1 MSELY
6 NANSIETLSFKDAI
20 RSRVAMYMGSADNMG
35 VLQCLREIITN
46 SIDEATMGFGNKITV
61 ELFKNNRVRITDEGR
76 GCPFGKRDDGT
87 EALEAIYTMAHSGA
101 KFNDKVFQNVA
112 GMNGIGA
119 KGVAL
124 SSDDFIVTS
133 FRDGKRAV
141 LKLEKGIKT
150 DFFVEDQIKEIAN
163 GKLTGTIVE
172 FVPSQEVYNLEPIH
186 INFEDVKKMCRDW
199 SYLSKGVS
207 FVLIDHISGEKI
219 TYLSKNGMLDFM
231 KDNTDKVLHKTPLH
245 ITLSENGIEAEI
257 VMAWTN
263 TRTESWHVFTN
274 GLENSEGGTS
284 LTGVKTALT
293 NFFKKKL
300 KGEGSPDILRKGLFY
315 AVSCKVPNPSFANQT
330 KTKVN
335 NPELR
340 GLCQRA
346 TTQMLESF
354 EQQHADEFQRV
365 LDLLAKEQKAELA
378 AERARKQVLEAQK
391 EVEKSQK
398 KKYIASDKLK
408 DAEFL
413 GQDATLLIVEGN
425 SAMASVGV
433 ARDEKTYGIMCIR
446 GKIINALSNDEEK
459 IYQNEEIKLLL
470 SALNIVPG
478 HYDSR
483 KLRYGRVGVCTDSDS
498 DGYHIGLLLMAALQ
512 YLAPQFIEE
521 GRLGWLRS
529 PLYIVKNGKTE
540 NYYFTDEEMDAARG
554 HISGVIQRNK
564 GIGSLTPEQAY
575 NSMFTAKNQ
584 RFDMFQTSPDARD
597 LLYSLMGKD
606 VEPRTDFIFKNVD
619 FSMIRE

>member
-1 MSELY
+1 MSY
-6 NANSIETLSFKDAI
+6 NAKSIQQLTFRQGVRK
-20 RSRVAMYMGSADNMG
+20 RVGIYLGSADHTG
-35 VLQCLREIITN
+35 VMAGLLELVNNAT
-46 SIDEATMGFGNKITV
+46 DEALVCPTANKI
-61 ELFKNNRVRITDEGR
+61 EIEIGPDWASCRDYGR
-76 GCPFGKRDDGT
+76 GLPHAENDFSKEVMINLLT
-87 EALEAIYTMAHSGA
+87 ENHSGA
-101 KFNDKVFQNVA
+101 KFDDNAYGGKSR
-112 GMNGIGA
+112 GLNGTGSA
-119 KGVAL
+119 ATCC
-124 SSDDFIVTS
+124 SSDWFKIS
-133 FRDGKRAV
+133 SYRDGAEWYMEFEEGIPKWDVCQKRP
-141 LKLEKGIKT
+141 L
-150 DFFVEDQIKEIAN
+150 N
-163 GKLTGTIVE
+163 GNKNGTYICYK
-172 FVPSQEVYNLEPIH
+172 PSQEVFSAEPIH
-186 INFEDVKKMCRDW
+186 FNYEEICEQMKEY
-199 SYLSKGVS
+199 SYFNKGIT
-207 FVLIDHISGEKI
+207 FIIKDATTGETKS
-219 TYLSKNGMLDFM
+219 YMSKNGLMDFVKENLD
-231 KDNTDKVLHKTPLH
+231 KPIHKAPLH
-245 ITLSENGIEAEI
+245 YVNSENGIDVEI
-257 VMAWTN
+257 ILQWTSN
-263 TRTESWHVFTN
+263 REEKFYLFSN
-274 GLENSEGGTS
+274 GGENENGGTPI
-284 LTGVKTALT
+284 TGIKTALT

-300 KGEGSPDILRKGLFY
+300 KGEAHADILRKGLVY
-315 AVSCKVPNPSFANQT
+315 VCSVNLKDPIYDGQT
-330 KTKVN
+330 KSKIT

-584 RFDMFQTSPDARD
+584 RFDMFQTSPEARD
-597 LLYSLMGKD
+597 LLYNLMGKD

>member
-1 MSELY
+1 MNQDY
-6 NANSIETLSFKDAI
+6 NADSIQTLSFRDAI
-20 RSRVAMYMGSADNMG
+20 RSRVSMYMGSADNQG
-35 VLQCLREIITN
+35 VLQCVREIITN
-46 SIDEATMGFGNKITV
+46 SIDEYTMGYGDRICVTLDKDNTITV
-61 ELFKNNRVRITDEGR
+61 QDFGR
-76 GCPFGKRDDGT
+76 GVPFGLREDGT
-87 EALEAIYTMAHSGA
+87 DALEAIYTMPHSGG
-101 KFNDKVFQNVA
+101 KFNDKTYQNVA
-112 GMNGIGA
+112 GMNGTGA

-124 SSDDFIVTS
+124 SSDFFFVRS
-133 FRDGKRAV
+133 QRDGKIAT
-141 LKLEKGIKT
+141 LTLIKGIKQDLT
-150 DFFVEDQIKEIAN
+150 VIDQKIIR
-163 GKLTGTIVE
+163 TGT
-172 FVPSQEVYNLEPIH
+172 FVQFTPSQEVYNLEPIN
-186 INFEDVKKMCRDW
+186 INFEDIKKMCEDW
-199 SYLSKGVS
+199 SYLCKGLS
-207 FVLIDHISGEKI
+207 FELENKITGEKV
-219 TYLSKNGMLDFM
+219 TYYSKNGLIDLM
-231 KDNTDKVLHKTPLH
+231 KAKGGKALNKTPLSICLKEDN
-245 ITLSENGIEAEI
+245 ITAEI
-257 VMAWTN
+257 AMEWTDSRSE
-263 TRTESWHVFTN
+263 TSYVFTN
-274 GLENSEGGTS
+274 GLENVEGGTS

-300 KGEGSPDILRKGLFY
+300 KGEAPPEVLRKGLLY
-315 AVSCKVPNPSFANQT
+315 AISCQVPNPSFANQT

-335 NPELR
+335 NIELR

-365 LDLLAKEQKAELA
+365 LNLLAKEQKAELA

-470 SALNIVPG
+470 NALNIVPG

-597 LLYSLMGKD
+597 LLYRLMGKD

>member
-1 MSELY
+1 MSQDY
-6 NANSIETLSFKDAI
+6 NADSIQTLSFRDAI
-20 RSRVAMYMGSADNMG
+20 RSRVSMYMGSADNQG
-35 VLQCLREIITN
+35 VLQCVREIITN
-46 SIDEATMGFGNKITV
+46 SIDEYTMGYGDRIRVTLDKDNTV
-61 ELFKNNRVRITDEGR
+61 TVQDFGR
-76 GCPFGKRDDGT
+76 GVPFGLREDGT
-87 EALEAIYTMAHSGA
+87 DALEAIYTMPHSGG
-101 KFNDKVFQNVA
+101 KFNDKTYQNVA

-124 SSDDFIVTS
+124 SSDYFFVRS
-133 FRDGKRAV
+133 QRDGKIATLILRDGV
-141 LKLEKGIKT
+141 KQDLTVIDQKT
-150 DFFVEDQIKEIAN
+150 AWSGTFVQF
-163 GKLTGTIVE
+163 T
-172 FVPSQEVYNLEPIH
+172 PSQEVYNLEPIN
-186 INFEDVKKMCRDW
+186 INFKDIKKMCEDW
-199 SYLSKGVS
+199 SYLCKGLT
-207 FVLIDHISGEKI
+207 FELEDKATGEKV
-219 TYLSKNGMLDFM
+219 TYYSKNGLVDLM
-231 KDNTDKVLHKTPLH
+231 KAKGGKALNKTPLSICLKEGD
-245 ITLSENGIEAEI
+245 ITAEI
-257 VMAWTN
+257 AMEWTDS
-263 TRTESWHVFTN
+263 RTETSYVFTN
-274 GLENSEGGTS
+274 GLENVEGGTS

-300 KGEGSPDILRKGLFY
+300 KGEAPPEVLRKGLLY
-315 AVSCKVPNPSFANQT
+315 AISCQVPNPSFANQT

-335 NPELR
+335 NIELR

-483 KLRYGRVGVCTDSDS
+483 KLRYGRIGVCTDSDS

-584 RFDMFQTSPDARD
+584 RFDMFQTSPEARD
-597 LLYSLMGKD
+597 LLYNLMGKD
-606 VEPRTDFIFKNVD
+606 VEPRTEFILKNVE

>member
-1 MSELY
+1 MSQDY
-6 NANSIETLSFKDAI
+6 NADSIQTLSFRDAI
-20 RSRVAMYMGSADNMG
+20 RSRVSMYMGSADNQG
-35 VLQCLREIITN
+35 VLQCVREIITN
-46 SIDEATMGFGNKITV
+46 SIDEYTMGYGDRIRVTLDKDNTV
-61 ELFKNNRVRITDEGR
+61 TVQDFGR
-76 GCPFGKRDDGT
+76 GVPFGLREDGT
-87 EALEAIYTMAHSGA
+87 DALEAIYTMPHSGG
-101 KFNDKVFQNVA
+101 KFNDKTYQNVA

-124 SSDDFIVTS
+124 SSDYFFVRS
-133 FRDGKRAV
+133 QRDGKIATLILRDGV
-141 LKLEKGIKT
+141 KQDLTVIDQKT
-150 DFFVEDQIKEIAN
+150 TWSGTFVQF
-163 GKLTGTIVE
+163 T
-172 FVPSQEVYNLEPIH
+172 PSQEVYNLEPIN
-186 INFEDVKKMCRDW
+186 INFKDIKKMCEDW
-199 SYLSKGVS
+199 SYLCKGLTFELEDKVT
-207 FVLIDHISGEKI
+207 GEKV
-219 TYLSKNGMLDFM
+219 TYYSKNGLVDLM
-231 KDNTDKVLHKTPLH
+231 KAKGGKALNKTPLSICLKEGD
-245 ITLSENGIEAEI
+245 ITAEI
-257 VMAWTN
+257 AMEWTDS
-263 TRTESWHVFTN
+263 RTETSYVFTN
-274 GLENSEGGTS
+274 GLENVEGGTS

-300 KGEGSPDILRKGLFY
+300 KGEAPPEVLRKGLLY
-315 AVSCKVPNPSFANQT
+315 AISCQVPNPSFANQT

-335 NPELR
+335 NIELR

-584 RFDMFQTSPDARD
+584 RFDMFQTSPEACD
-597 LLYSLMGKD
+597 LLYNLMGKD

>member
-1 MSELY
+1 MSEAY
-6 NANSIETLSFKDAI
+6 NANSIQTLSFRDAI
-20 RSRVAMYMGSADNMG
+20 RSRVSMYMGSADNQG
-35 VLQCLREIITN
+35 VLQCVREIITN
-46 SIDEATMGFGNKITV
+46 SIDEYTMGYGDRIRVTLDKDNTV
-61 ELFKNNRVRITDEGR
+61 TVQDFGR
-76 GCPFGKRDDGT
+76 GVPFGLREDGT
-87 EALEAIYTMAHSGA
+87 DALEAIYTMPHSGG
-101 KFNDKVFQNVA
+101 KFNDKTYQNVA

-124 SSDDFIVTS
+124 SSDYFFVRS
-133 FRDGKRAV
+133 QRDGKIATLILRDGV
-141 LKLEKGIKT
+141 KQDLTVIDQKT
-150 DFFVEDQIKEIAN
+150 AWSGTFVQF
-163 GKLTGTIVE
+163 T
-172 FVPSQEVYNLEPIH
+172 PSQEVYNLEPIN
-186 INFEDVKKMCRDW
+186 INFKDIKKMCEDW
-199 SYLSKGVS
+199 SYLCKGLT
-207 FVLIDHISGEKI
+207 FELEDKATGEKV
-219 TYLSKNGMLDFM
+219 TYYSKNGLVDLM
-231 KDNTDKVLHKTPLH
+231 KAKGGKALNKTPLSICLKEGD
-245 ITLSENGIEAEI
+245 ITAEI
-257 VMAWTN
+257 AMEWTDS
-263 TRTESWHVFTN
+263 RTETSYVFTN
-274 GLENSEGGTS
+274 GLENVEGGTS

-300 KGEGSPDILRKGLFY
+300 KGEAPPEVLRKGLLY
-315 AVSCKVPNPSFANQT
+315 AISCQVPNPSFANQT

-335 NPELR
+335 NIELR

-540 NYYFTDEEMDAARG
+540 SYYFTDEEMDAARG

-584 RFDMFQTSPDARD
+584 RFDMFQTSPEARE
-597 LLYSLMGKD
+597 LLYNLMGKD

>member
-1 MSELY
+1 MSQDY
-6 NANSIETLSFKDAI
+6 NADSIQTLSFRDAI
-20 RSRVAMYMGSADNMG
+20 RSRVSMYMGSADNQG
-35 VLQCLREIITN
+35 VLQCVREIITN
-46 SIDEATMGFGNKITV
+46 SIDEYTMGYGDRIRVTLDKDNTV
-61 ELFKNNRVRITDEGR
+61 TVQDFGR
-76 GCPFGKRDDGT
+76 GVPFGLREDGT
-87 EALEAIYTMAHSGA
+87 DALEAIYTMPHSGG
-101 KFNDKVFQNVA
+101 KFNDKTYQNVA

-124 SSDDFIVTS
+124 SSDYFFVRS
-133 FRDGKRAV
+133 QRDGKIATLILRDGV
-141 LKLEKGIKT
+141 KQDLTVIDQKT
-150 DFFVEDQIKEIAN
+150 TWSGTFVQF
-163 GKLTGTIVE
+163 T
-172 FVPSQEVYNLEPIH
+172 PSQEVYNLEPIN
-186 INFEDVKKMCRDW
+186 INFKDIKKMCEDW
-199 SYLSKGVS
+199 SYLCKGLT
-207 FVLIDHISGEKI
+207 FELEDKATGEKV
-219 TYLSKNGMLDFM
+219 TYYSKNGLVDLM
-231 KDNTDKVLHKTPLH
+231 KAKGGKALNKTPLSICLKEGD
-245 ITLSENGIEAEI
+245 ITAEI
-257 VMAWTN
+257 AMEWTDSRIE
-263 TRTESWHVFTN
+263 TSYVFTN
-274 GLENSEGGTS
+274 GLENVEGGTS

-300 KGEGSPDILRKGLFY
+300 KGEAPPEVLRKGLLY
-315 AVSCKVPNPSFANQT
+315 AISCQVPNPSFANQT

-335 NPELR
+335 NIELR

-584 RFDMFQTSPDARD
+584 RFDMFQTSPEARD
-597 LLYSLMGKD
+597 LLYNLMGKD

>member
-1 MSELY
+1 MSQDY
-6 NANSIETLSFKDAI
+6 NADSIQTLSFRDAI
-20 RSRVAMYMGSADNMG
+20 RSRVSMYMGSADNQG
-35 VLQCLREIITN
+35 VLQCVREIITN
-46 SIDEATMGFGNKITV
+46 SIDEYTMGYGDRIRVTLDKDNTV
-61 ELFKNNRVRITDEGR
+61 TVQDFGR
-76 GCPFGKRDDGT
+76 GVPFGLREDGT
-87 EALEAIYTMAHSGA
+87 DALEAIYTMPHSGG
-101 KFNDKVFQNVA
+101 KFNDKTYQNVA

-124 SSDDFIVTS
+124 SSDYFLVRS
-133 FRDGKRAV
+133 QRDGKIATLILRDGV
-141 LKLEKGIKT
+141 KQDLTVIDQKT
-150 DFFVEDQIKEIAN
+150 TWSGTFVQF
-163 GKLTGTIVE
+163 T
-172 FVPSQEVYNLEPIH
+172 PSQEVYNLEPIN
-186 INFEDVKKMCRDW
+186 INFKDIKKMCEDW
-199 SYLSKGVS
+199 SYLCKGLTFELEDKVT
-207 FVLIDHISGEKI
+207 GEKV
-219 TYLSKNGMLDFM
+219 TYYSKNGLVDLM
-231 KDNTDKVLHKTPLH
+231 KAKGGKALNKTPLSICLKEGD
-245 ITLSENGIEAEI
+245 ITAEI
-257 VMAWTN
+257 AMEWTDS
-263 TRTESWHVFTN
+263 RTETSYVFTN
-274 GLENSEGGTS
+274 GLENVEGGTS

-300 KGEGSPDILRKGLFY
+300 KGEAPPEVLRKGLLY
-315 AVSCKVPNPSFANQT
+315 AISCQVPNPSFANQT

-335 NPELR
+335 NIELR

-584 RFDMFQTSPDARD
+584 RFDMFQTSPEARD
-597 LLYSLMGKD
+597 LLYNLMGKD

>member
-1 MSELY
+1 MSQDY
-6 NANSIETLSFKDAI
+6 NADSIQTLSFRDAI
-20 RSRVAMYMGSADNMG
+20 RSRVSMYMGSADNQG
-35 VLQCLREIITN
+35 VLQCVREIITN
-46 SIDEATMGFGNKITV
+46 SIDEYTMGYGDRIRVTLDKDNTV
-61 ELFKNNRVRITDEGR
+61 TVQDFGR
-76 GCPFGKRDDGT
+76 GVPFGLREDGT
-87 EALEAIYTMAHSGA
+87 DALEAIYTMPHSGG
-101 KFNDKVFQNVA
+101 KFNDKTYQNVA

-124 SSDDFIVTS
+124 SSDYFFVRS
-133 FRDGKRAV
+133 QRDGKIATLILRDGV
-141 LKLEKGIKT
+141 KQDLTVIDQKT
-150 DFFVEDQIKEIAN
+150 AWSGTFVQF
-163 GKLTGTIVE
+163 T
-172 FVPSQEVYNLEPIH
+172 PSQEVYNLEPIN
-186 INFEDVKKMCRDW
+186 INFKDIKKMCEDW
-199 SYLSKGVS
+199 SYLCKGLT
-207 FVLIDHISGEKI
+207 FELEDKATGEKV
-219 TYLSKNGMLDFM
+219 TYYSKNGLVDLM
-231 KDNTDKVLHKTPLH
+231 KAKGGKALNKTPLSICLKEGD
-245 ITLSENGIEAEI
+245 ITAEI
-257 VMAWTN
+257 AMEWTDS
-263 TRTESWHVFTN
+263 RTETSYVFTN
-274 GLENSEGGTS
+274 GLENVEGGTS

-300 KGEGSPDILRKGLFY
+300 KGEAPPEVLRKGLLY
-315 AVSCKVPNPSFANQT
+315 AISCQVPNPSFANQT

-335 NPELR
+335 NIELR

-554 HISGVIQRNK
+554 RISGVIQRNK

-584 RFDMFQTSPDARD
+584 RFDMFQTSPEARD
-597 LLYSLMGKD
+597 LLYNLMGKE

>member
-1 MSELY
+1 MSQDY
-6 NANSIETLSFKDAI
+6 NADSIQTLSFRDAI
-20 RSRVAMYMGSADNMG
+20 RSRVSMYMGSADNQG
-35 VLQCLREIITN
+35 VLQCVREIITN
-46 SIDEATMGFGNKITV
+46 SIDEYTMGYGDRIRVTLDKDNTV
-61 ELFKNNRVRITDEGR
+61 TVQDFGR
-76 GCPFGKRDDGT
+76 GVPFGLREDGT
-87 EALEAIYTMAHSGA
+87 DALEAIYTMPHSGG
-101 KFNDKVFQNVA
+101 KFNDKTYQNVA

-124 SSDDFIVTS
+124 SSDYFFVRS
-133 FRDGKRAV
+133 QRDGKIATLILRDGV
-141 LKLEKGIKT
+141 KQDLTVIDQKT
-150 DFFVEDQIKEIAN
+150 TWSGTFVQF
-163 GKLTGTIVE
+163 T
-172 FVPSQEVYNLEPIH
+172 PSQEVYNLEPIN
-186 INFEDVKKMCRDW
+186 INFKNIKKMCEDW
-199 SYLSKGVS
+199 SYLCKGLT
-207 FVLIDHISGEKI
+207 FELEDKATGEKV
-219 TYLSKNGMLDFM
+219 TYYSKNGLVDLM
-231 KDNTDKVLHKTPLH
+231 KAKGGKALNKTPLSICLKEGD
-245 ITLSENGIEAEI
+245 ITAEI
-257 VMAWTN
+257 AMEWTDSRIE
-263 TRTESWHVFTN
+263 TSYVFTN
-274 GLENSEGGTS
+274 GLENVEGGTS

-300 KGEGSPDILRKGLFY
+300 KGEAPPEVLRKGLLY
-315 AVSCKVPNPSFANQT
+315 AISCQVPNPSFANQT

-335 NPELR
+335 NIELR

-584 RFDMFQTSPDARD
+584 RFDMFQTSPEARE
-597 LLYSLMGKD
+597 LLYNLMGKD

>member
-1 MSELY
+1 MSEAY
-6 NANSIETLSFKDAI
+6 NADSIQTLSFRDAI
-20 RSRVAMYMGSADNMG
+20 RSRVSMYMGSADNQG
-35 VLQCLREIITN
+35 VLQCVREIITN
-46 SIDEATMGFGNKITV
+46 SIDEYTMGYGDRIRVTLDKDNTV
-61 ELFKNNRVRITDEGR
+61 TVQDFGR
-76 GCPFGKRDDGT
+76 GVPFGLREDGT
-87 EALEAIYTMAHSGA
+87 DALEAIYTMPHSGG
-101 KFNDKVFQNVA
+101 KFNDKTYQNVA

-124 SSDDFIVTS
+124 SSDYFLVRS
-133 FRDGKRAV
+133 QRDGKIATLILRDGV
-141 LKLEKGIKT
+141 KQDLTVIDQKT
-150 DFFVEDQIKEIAN
+150 AWSGTFVQF
-163 GKLTGTIVE
+163 T
-172 FVPSQEVYNLEPIH
+172 PSQEVYNLEPIN
-186 INFEDVKKMCRDW
+186 INFKDIKKMCEDW
-199 SYLSKGVS
+199 SYLCKGLT
-207 FVLIDHISGEKI
+207 FELEDKATGEKV
-219 TYLSKNGMLDFM
+219 TYYSKNGLVDLM
-231 KDNTDKVLHKTPLH
+231 KAKGGKALNKTPLSICLKEGD
-245 ITLSENGIEAEI
+245 ITAEI
-257 VMAWTN
+257 AMEWTDS
-263 TRTESWHVFTN
+263 RTETSYVFTN
-274 GLENSEGGTS
+274 GLENVEGGTS

-300 KGEGSPDILRKGLFY
+300 KGEAPPEVLRKGLLS
-315 AVSCKVPNPSFANQT
+315 VISCQVQNPSFANQT

-335 NPELR
+335 NIELR

-498 DGYHIGLLLMAALQ
+498 DGYHIGLLLMAALP

-584 RFDMFQTSPDARD
+584 RFDMFQTSPEARE
-597 LLYSLMGKD
+597 LLYNLMGKD

>member
-1 MSELY
+1 MSQDY
-6 NANSIETLSFKDAI
+6 NADSIQTLSFRDAI
-20 RSRVAMYMGSADNMG
+20 RSRVSMYMGSADNQG
-35 VLQCLREIITN
+35 VLQCVREIITN
-46 SIDEATMGFGNKITV
+46 SIDEYTMGYGDRIRVTLDKDNTV
-61 ELFKNNRVRITDEGR
+61 TVQDFGR
-76 GCPFGKRDDGT
+76 GVPFGLREDGT
-87 EALEAIYTMAHSGA
+87 DALEAIYTMPHSGG
-101 KFNDKVFQNVA
+101 KFNDKTYQNVA

-124 SSDDFIVTS
+124 SSDYFLVRS
-133 FRDGKRAV
+133 QRDGKIATLILRDGV
-141 LKLEKGIKT
+141 KQDLTVIDQKT
-150 DFFVEDQIKEIAN
+150 TWSGTFVQF
-163 GKLTGTIVE
+163 T
-172 FVPSQEVYNLEPIH
+172 PSQEVYNLEPIN
-186 INFEDVKKMCRDW
+186 INFKDIKKMCEDW
-199 SYLSKGVS
+199 SYLCKGLT
-207 FVLIDHISGEKI
+207 FELEDKATGEKV
-219 TYLSKNGMLDFM
+219 TYYSKNGLVDLM
-231 KDNTDKVLHKTPLH
+231 KAKGGKALNKTPLSICLKEGD
-245 ITLSENGIEAEI
+245 ITAEI
-257 VMAWTN
+257 AMEWTDS
-263 TRTESWHVFTN
+263 RTETSYVFTN
-274 GLENSEGGTS
+274 GLENVEGGTS

-300 KGEGSPDILRKGLFY
+300 KGEAPPEVLRKGLLY
-315 AVSCKVPNPSFANQT
+315 AISCQVPNPSFANQT

-335 NPELR
+335 NIELR

-446 GKIINALSNDEEK
+446 SKIINALSNDEEK

-584 RFDMFQTSPDARD
+584 RFDMFQTSPEARD
-597 LLYSLMGKD
+597 LLYNLMGKD

>member
-1 MSELY
+1 MSEAY
-6 NANSIETLSFKDAI
+6 NANSIQTLSFRDAI
-20 RSRVAMYMGSADNMG
+20 RSRVSMYMGSADNQG
-35 VLQCLREIITN
+35 VLQCVREIITN
-46 SIDEATMGFGNKITV
+46 SIDEYTMGYGDRIRVTLDKDNTV
-61 ELFKNNRVRITDEGR
+61 TVQDFGR
-76 GCPFGKRDDGT
+76 GVPFGLREDGT
-87 EALEAIYTMAHSGA
+87 DALEAIYTMPHSGG
-101 KFNDKVFQNVA
+101 KFNDKTYQNVA

-124 SSDDFIVTS
+124 SSDYFFVRS
-133 FRDGKRAV
+133 QRDGKIATLILRDGV
-141 LKLEKGIKT
+141 KQDLTVIDQKT
-150 DFFVEDQIKEIAN
+150 AWSGTFVQF
-163 GKLTGTIVE
+163 T
-172 FVPSQEVYNLEPIH
+172 PSQEVYNLEPIN
-186 INFEDVKKMCRDW
+186 INFKDIKKMCEDW
-199 SYLSKGVS
+199 SYLCKGLT
-207 FVLIDHISGEKI
+207 FELEDKATGEKV
-219 TYLSKNGMLDFM
+219 TYYSKNGLVDLM
-231 KDNTDKVLHKTPLH
+231 KAKGGKALNKTPLSICLKEGD
-245 ITLSENGIEAEI
+245 ITAEI
-257 VMAWTN
+257 AMEWTDS
-263 TRTESWHVFTN
+263 RTETSYVFTN
-274 GLENSEGGTS
+274 GLENVEGGTS

-300 KGEGSPDILRKGLFY
+300 KGEAPPEVLRKGLLY
-315 AVSCKVPNPSFANQT
+315 AISCQVPNPSFANQT

-335 NPELR
+335 NIELR

-584 RFDMFQTSPDARD
+584 RFDMFQTSPEARD
-597 LLYSLMGKD
+597 LLYNLMGKD

>member
-1 MSELY
+1 MSQDY
-6 NANSIETLSFKDAI
+6 NADSIQTLSFRDAI
-20 RSRVAMYMGSADNMG
+20 RSRVSMYMGSADNQG
-35 VLQCLREIITN
+35 VLQCVREIITN
-46 SIDEATMGFGNKITV
+46 SIDEYTMGYGDRIRVTLDKDNTV
-61 ELFKNNRVRITDEGR
+61 TVQDFGR
-76 GCPFGKRDDGT
+76 GVPFGLREDGT
-87 EALEAIYTMAHSGA
+87 DALEAIYTMPHSGG
-101 KFNDKVFQNVA
+101 KFNDKTYQNVA

-124 SSDDFIVTS
+124 SSDYFLVRS
-133 FRDGKRAV
+133 QRDGKIATLILRDGV
-141 LKLEKGIKT
+141 KQDLTVIDQKT
-150 DFFVEDQIKEIAN
+150 AWSGTFVQF
-163 GKLTGTIVE
+163 T
-172 FVPSQEVYNLEPIH
+172 PSQEVYNLEPIN
-186 INFEDVKKMCRDW
+186 INFKDIKKMCEDW
-199 SYLSKGVS
+199 SYLCKGLT
-207 FVLIDHISGEKI
+207 FELEDKATGEKV
-219 TYLSKNGMLDFM
+219 TYYSKNGLVDLMNAKGGKAL
-231 KDNTDKVLHKTPLH
+231 NKTPLSICLKEGD
-245 ITLSENGIEAEI
+245 ITAEI
-257 VMAWTN
+257 AMEWTDS
-263 TRTESWHVFTN
+263 RTETSYVFTN
-274 GLENSEGGTS
+274 GLENVEGGTS

-300 KGEGSPDILRKGLFY
+300 KGEAPPEVLRKGLLY
-315 AVSCKVPNPSFANQT
+315 AISCQVPNPSFANQT

-335 NPELR
+335 NIELR

-584 RFDMFQTSPDARD
+584 RFDMFQTSPEARD
-597 LLYSLMGKD
+597 LLYNLMGKD

>member
-1 MSELY
+1 MSEAY
-6 NANSIETLSFKDAI
+6 NANSIQTLSFRDAI
-20 RSRVAMYMGSADNMG
+20 RSRVSMYMGSADNQG
-35 VLQCLREIITN
+35 VLQCVREIITN
-46 SIDEATMGFGNKITV
+46 SIDEYTMGYGDRIRVTLDKDNTV
-61 ELFKNNRVRITDEGR
+61 TVQDFGR
-76 GCPFGKRDDGT
+76 GVPFGLREDGT
-87 EALEAIYTMAHSGA
+87 DALEAIYTMPHSGG
-101 KFNDKVFQNVA
+101 KFNDKTYQNVA

-124 SSDDFIVTS
+124 SSDYFFVRS
-133 FRDGKRAV
+133 QRDGKIATLILRDGV
-141 LKLEKGIKT
+141 KQDLTVIDQKT
-150 DFFVEDQIKEIAN
+150 TWSGTFVQF
-163 GKLTGTIVE
+163 T
-172 FVPSQEVYNLEPIH
+172 PSQEVYNLEPIN
-186 INFEDVKKMCRDW
+186 INFKDIKKMCEDW
-199 SYLSKGVS
+199 SYLCKGLT
-207 FVLIDHISGEKI
+207 FELEDKATGEKV
-219 TYLSKNGMLDFM
+219 TYYSKNGLVDLM
-231 KDNTDKVLHKTPLH
+231 KAKGGKALNKTPLSICLKEGD
-245 ITLSENGIEAEI
+245 ITAEI
-257 VMAWTN
+257 AMEWTDS
-263 TRTESWHVFTN
+263 RTETSYVFTN
-274 GLENSEGGTS
+274 GLENVEGGTS

-300 KGEGSPDILRKGLFY
+300 KGEAPPEVLRKGLLY
-315 AVSCKVPNPSFANQT
+315 AISCQVPNPSFANQT

-335 NPELR
+335 NIELR

-584 RFDMFQTSPDARD
+584 RFDMFQTSPEARD
-597 LLYSLMGKD
+597 LLYNLMGKD

>member
-1 MSELY
+1 MSQDY
-6 NANSIETLSFKDAI
+6 NADSIQTLSFRDAI
-20 RSRVAMYMGSADNMG
+20 RSRVSMYMGSADNQG
-35 VLQCLREIITN
+35 VLQCVREIITN
-46 SIDEATMGFGNKITV
+46 SIDEYTMGYGDRIRVTLDKDNTV
-61 ELFKNNRVRITDEGR
+61 TVQDFGR
-76 GCPFGKRDDGT
+76 GVPFGLREDGT
-87 EALEAIYTMAHSGA
+87 DALEAIYTMPHSGG
-101 KFNDKVFQNVA
+101 KFNDKTYQNVA

-124 SSDDFIVTS
+124 SSDYFLVRS
-133 FRDGKRAV
+133 QRDGKIATLILRDGV
-141 LKLEKGIKT
+141 KQDLTVIDQKT
-150 DFFVEDQIKEIAN
+150 AWSGTFVQF
-163 GKLTGTIVE
+163 T
-172 FVPSQEVYNLEPIH
+172 PSQEVYNLEPIN
-186 INFEDVKKMCRDW
+186 INFKDIKKMCEDW
-199 SYLSKGVS
+199 SYLCKGLT
-207 FVLIDHISGEKI
+207 FELEDKATGEKV
-219 TYLSKNGMLDFM
+219 TYYSKNGLVDLM
-231 KDNTDKVLHKTPLH
+231 KAKGGKALNKTPLSICLKEGD
-245 ITLSENGIEAEI
+245 ITAEI
-257 VMAWTN
+257 AMEWTDS
-263 TRTESWHVFTN
+263 RTETSYVFTN
-274 GLENSEGGTS
+274 GLENVEGGTS

-300 KGEGSPDILRKGLFY
+300 KGEAPPEVLRKGLLY
-315 AVSCKVPNPSFANQT
+315 AISCQVPNPSFANQT

-335 NPELR
+335 NIELR

-575 NSMFTAKNQ
+575 NSMFTTKNQ
-584 RFDMFQTSPDARD
+584 RFDMFQTSPEARD
-597 LLYSLMGKD
+597 LLYNLMGKD

>member
-1 MSELY
+1 MSEAY
-6 NANSIETLSFKDAI
+6 NADSIQTLSFRDAI
-20 RSRVAMYMGSADNMG
+20 RSRVSMYMGSADNQG
-35 VLQCLREIITN
+35 VLQCVREIITN
-46 SIDEATMGFGNKITV
+46 SIDEYTMGYGDRIRVTLDKDNTV
-61 ELFKNNRVRITDEGR
+61 TVQDFGR
-76 GCPFGKRDDGT
+76 GVPFGLREDGT
-87 EALEAIYTMAHSGA
+87 DALEAIYTMPHSGG
-101 KFNDKVFQNVA
+101 KFNDKTYQNVA

-124 SSDDFIVTS
+124 SSDYFLVRS
-133 FRDGKRAV
+133 QRDGKIATLILRDGV
-141 LKLEKGIKT
+141 KQDLTVIDQKT
-150 DFFVEDQIKEIAN
+150 AWSGTFVQF
-163 GKLTGTIVE
+163 T
-172 FVPSQEVYNLEPIH
+172 PSQEVYNLEPIN
-186 INFEDVKKMCRDW
+186 INFKDIKKMCEDW
-199 SYLSKGVS
+199 SYLCKGLTFELEDKVT
-207 FVLIDHISGEKI
+207 GEKV
-219 TYLSKNGMLDFM
+219 TYYSKNGLVDLM
-231 KDNTDKVLHKTPLH
+231 KAKGGKALNKTPLSICLKEGD
-245 ITLSENGIEAEI
+245 ITAEI
-257 VMAWTN
+257 AMEWTDS
-263 TRTESWHVFTN
+263 RTETSYVFTN
-274 GLENSEGGTS
+274 GLENVEGGTS

-300 KGEGSPDILRKGLFY
+300 KGEAPPEVLRKGLLY
-315 AVSCKVPNPSFANQT
+315 AISCQVPNPSFANQT

-335 NPELR
+335 NIELR

-584 RFDMFQTSPDARD
+584 RFDMFQTSPEARD
-597 LLYSLMGKD
+597 LLYNLMGKD

>member
-1 MSELY
+1 MSQDY
-6 NANSIETLSFKDAI
+6 NADSIQTLSFRDAI
-20 RSRVAMYMGSADNMG
+20 RSRVSMYMGSADNQG
-35 VLQCLREIITN
+35 VLQCVREIITN
-46 SIDEATMGFGNKITV
+46 SIDEYTMGYGDRIRVTLDKDNTV
-61 ELFKNNRVRITDEGR
+61 TVQDFGR
-76 GCPFGKRDDGT
+76 GVPFGLREDGT
-87 EALEAIYTMAHSGA
+87 DALEAIYTMPHSGG
-101 KFNDKVFQNVA
+101 KFNDKTYQNVA

-124 SSDDFIVTS
+124 SSDYFLVRS
-133 FRDGKRAV
+133 QRDGKIATLILRDGV
-141 LKLEKGIKT
+141 KQDLTVIDQKT
-150 DFFVEDQIKEIAN
+150 AWSGTFVQF
-163 GKLTGTIVE
+163 T
-172 FVPSQEVYNLEPIH
+172 PSQEVYNLEPIN
-186 INFEDVKKMCRDW
+186 INFKDIKKMCEDW
-199 SYLSKGVS
+199 SYLCKGLT
-207 FVLIDHISGEKI
+207 FELEDKATGEKV
-219 TYLSKNGMLDFM
+219 TYYSKNGLVDLM
-231 KDNTDKVLHKTPLH
+231 KAKGGKALNKTPLSICLKEGD
-245 ITLSENGIEAEI
+245 ITAEI
-257 VMAWTN
+257 AMEWTDS
-263 TRTESWHVFTN
+263 RTETSYVFTN
-274 GLENSEGGTS
+274 GLENVEGGTS

-300 KGEGSPDILRKGLFY
+300 KGEAPPEVLRKGLLY
-315 AVSCKVPNPSFANQT
+315 AISCQVPNPSFANQT

-335 NPELR
+335 NIELR

-584 RFDMFQTSPDARD
+584 RFDMFQTSPEAREI
-597 LLYSLMGKD
+597 LYNLMGKD

>member
-1 MSELY
+1 MSQDY
-6 NANSIETLSFKDAI
+6 NADSIQTLSFRDAI
-20 RSRVAMYMGSADNMG
+20 RSRVSMYMGSADNQG
-35 VLQCLREIITN
+35 VLQCVREIITN
-46 SIDEATMGFGNKITV
+46 SIDEYTMGYGDRIRVTLDKDNTV
-61 ELFKNNRVRITDEGR
+61 TVQDFGR
-76 GCPFGKRDDGT
+76 GVPFGLREDGT
-87 EALEAIYTMAHSGA
+87 DALEAIYTMPHSGG
-101 KFNDKVFQNVA
+101 KFNDKTYQNVA

-124 SSDDFIVTS
+124 SSDYFLVRS
-133 FRDGKRAV
+133 QRDGKIATLILRDGV
-141 LKLEKGIKT
+141 KQDLTVIDQKT
-150 DFFVEDQIKEIAN
+150 AWSGTFVQF
-163 GKLTGTIVE
+163 T
-172 FVPSQEVYNLEPIH
+172 PSQEVYSLEPIN
-186 INFEDVKKMCRDW
+186 INFKDIKKMCEDW
-199 SYLSKGVS
+199 SYLCKGLT
-207 FVLIDHISGEKI
+207 FELEDKATGEKV
-219 TYLSKNGMLDFM
+219 TYYSKNGLVDLM
-231 KDNTDKVLHKTPLH
+231 KAKGGKALNKTPLSICLKEGD
-245 ITLSENGIEAEI
+245 ITAEI
-257 VMAWTN
+257 AMEWTDS
-263 TRTESWHVFTN
+263 RTETSYVFTN
-274 GLENSEGGTS
+274 GLENVEGGTS

-300 KGEGSPDILRKGLFY
+300 KGEAPPEVLRKGLLY
-315 AVSCKVPNPSFANQT
+315 AISCQVPNPSFANQT

-335 NPELR
+335 NIELR

-584 RFDMFQTSPDARD
+584 RFDMFQTSPEARE
-597 LLYSLMGKD
+597 LLYNLMGKD

>member
-1 MSELY
+1 MSQDY
-6 NANSIETLSFKDAI
+6 NADSIQTLSFRDAI
-20 RSRVAMYMGSADNMG
+20 RSRVSMYMGSADNQG
-35 VLQCLREIITN
+35 VLQCVREIITN
-46 SIDEATMGFGNKITV
+46 SIDEYTMGYGDRIRVTLDKDNTV
-61 ELFKNNRVRITDEGR
+61 TVQDFGR
-76 GCPFGKRDDGT
+76 GVPFGLREDGT
-87 EALEAIYTMAHSGA
+87 DALEAIYTMPHSGG
-101 KFNDKVFQNVA
+101 KFNDKTYQNVA

-124 SSDDFIVTS
+124 SSDYFLVRS
-133 FRDGKRAV
+133 QRDGKIAT
-141 LKLEKGIKT
+141 LILADGIKQDLT
-150 DFFVEDQIKEIAN
+150 VIDQKTTWSGTFVQF
-163 GKLTGTIVE
+163 T
-172 FVPSQEVYNLEPIH
+172 PSQEVYNLEPIN
-186 INFEDVKKMCRDW
+186 INFKDIKKMCEDW
-199 SYLSKGVS
+199 SYLCKGLT
-207 FVLIDHISGEKI
+207 FELEDKATGEKV
-219 TYLSKNGMLDFM
+219 TYYSKNGLVDLM
-231 KDNTDKVLHKTPLH
+231 KAKGGKALNKTPLSICLKEGD
-245 ITLSENGIEAEI
+245 ITAEI
-257 VMAWTN
+257 AMEWTDS
-263 TRTESWHVFTN
+263 RTETSYVFTN
-274 GLENSEGGTS
+274 GLENVEGGTS

-300 KGEGSPDILRKGLFY
+300 KGEAPPEVLRKGLLY
-315 AVSCKVPNPSFANQT
+315 AISCQVPNPSFANQT

-335 NPELR
+335 NIELR

-584 RFDMFQTSPDARD
+584 RFDMFQTSPEARD
-597 LLYSLMGKD
+597 LLYNLMGKD

>member
-1 MSELY
+1 MSQDY
-6 NANSIETLSFKDAI
+6 NADSIQTLSFRDAI
-20 RSRVAMYMGSADNMG
+20 RSRVSMYMGSADNQG
-35 VLQCLREIITN
+35 VLQCVREIITN
-46 SIDEATMGFGNKITV
+46 SIDEYTMGYGDRIRVTLDKDNTV
-61 ELFKNNRVRITDEGR
+61 TVQDFGR
-76 GCPFGKRDDGT
+76 GVPFGLREDGT
-87 EALEAIYTMAHSGA
+87 DALEAIYTMPHSGG
-101 KFNDKVFQNVA
+101 KFNDKTYQNVA

-124 SSDDFIVTS
+124 SSDYFLVRS
-133 FRDGKRAV
+133 QRDGKIATLILRDGV
-141 LKLEKGIKT
+141 KQDLTVIDQKT
-150 DFFVEDQIKEIAN
+150 AWSGTFVQF
-163 GKLTGTIVE
+163 T
-172 FVPSQEVYNLEPIH
+172 PSQEVYNLEPIN
-186 INFEDVKKMCRDW
+186 INFKDIKKMCEDW
-199 SYLSKGVS
+199 SYLCKGLT
-207 FVLIDHISGEKI
+207 FELEDKATGEKV
-219 TYLSKNGMLDFM
+219 TYYSKNGLVDLM
-231 KDNTDKVLHKTPLH
+231 KAKGGKALNKTPLSICLKEGD
-245 ITLSENGIEAEI
+245 ITAEI
-257 VMAWTN
+257 AMEWTDS
-263 TRTESWHVFTN
+263 RTETSYVFTN
-274 GLENSEGGTS
+274 GLENVEGGTS

-300 KGEGSPDILRKGLFY
+300 KGEAPPEVLRKGLLY
-315 AVSCKVPNPSFANQT
+315 AISCQVPNPSFANQT

-335 NPELR
+335 NIELR

-529 PLYIVKNGKTE
+529 PLYIVKNGK
-540 NYYFTDEEMDAARG
+540 
-554 HISGVIQRNK
+554 
-564 GIGSLTPEQAY
+564 
-575 NSMFTAKNQ
+575 
-584 RFDMFQTSPDARD
+584 
-597 LLYSLMGKD
+597 
-606 VEPRTDFIFKNVD
+606 PRTIISQTKKWMLRADIYQELSKEIKV
-619 FSMIRE
+619 SVH

>member
-1 MSELY
+1 MSQDY
-6 NANSIETLSFKDAI
+6 NADSIQTLSFRDAI
-20 RSRVAMYMGSADNMG
+20 RSRVSMYMGSADNQG
-35 VLQCLREIITN
+35 VLQCVREIITN
-46 SIDEATMGFGNKITV
+46 SIDEYTMGYGDRIRVTLDKDNTV
-61 ELFKNNRVRITDEGR
+61 TVQDFGR
-76 GCPFGKRDDGT
+76 GVPFGLREDGT
-87 EALEAIYTMAHSGA
+87 DALEAIYTMPHSGG
-101 KFNDKVFQNVA
+101 KFNDKTYQNVA

-124 SSDDFIVTS
+124 SSDYFLVRS
-133 FRDGKRAV
+133 QRDGKIATLILRDGV
-141 LKLEKGIKT
+141 KQDLTVIDQKT
-150 DFFVEDQIKEIAN
+150 AWSGTFVQF
-163 GKLTGTIVE
+163 T
-172 FVPSQEVYNLEPIH
+172 PSQEVYNLEPIN
-186 INFEDVKKMCRDW
+186 INFKDIKKMCEDW
-199 SYLSKGVS
+199 SYLCKGLT
-207 FVLIDHISGEKI
+207 FELEDKATGEKV
-219 TYLSKNGMLDFM
+219 TYYSKNGLVDLM
-231 KDNTDKVLHKTPLH
+231 KAKGGKALNKTPLSICLKEGD
-245 ITLSENGIEAEI
+245 ITAEI
-257 VMAWTN
+257 AMEWTDS
-263 TRTESWHVFTN
+263 RTETSYVFTN
-274 GLENSEGGTS
+274 GLENVEGGTS

-300 KGEGSPDILRKGLFY
+300 KGEAPPEVLRKGLLY
-315 AVSCKVPNPSFANQT
+315 AISCQVPNPSFANQT

-335 NPELR
+335 NIELR

-354 EQQHADEFQRV
+354 EQQHADEFQRI

-584 RFDMFQTSPDARD
+584 RFDMFQTSPEARD
-597 LLYSLMGKD
+597 LLYNLMGKD

>member
-1 MSELY
+1 MSEAY
-6 NANSIETLSFKDAI
+6 NANSIQTLSFRDAI
-20 RSRVAMYMGSADNMG
+20 RSRVSMYMGSADNQG
-35 VLQCLREIITN
+35 VLQCVREIITN
-46 SIDEATMGFGNKITV
+46 SIDEYTMGYGDRIRVTLDKDNTV
-61 ELFKNNRVRITDEGR
+61 TVQDFGR
-76 GCPFGKRDDGT
+76 GVPFGLREDGT
-87 EALEAIYTMAHSGA
+87 DALEAIYTMPHSGG
-101 KFNDKVFQNVA
+101 KFNDKTYQNVA

-124 SSDDFIVTS
+124 SSDYFLVRS
-133 FRDGKRAV
+133 QRDGKIATLI
-141 LKLEKGIKT
+141 LKDGVKQDLTVIDQKT
-150 DFFVEDQIKEIAN
+150 AWSGTFVQF
-163 GKLTGTIVE
+163 T
-172 FVPSQEVYNLEPIH
+172 PSQEVYNLEPIN
-186 INFEDVKKMCRDW
+186 INFKDIKKMCEDW
-199 SYLSKGVS
+199 SYLCKGLTFELEDKVT
-207 FVLIDHISGEKI
+207 GEKV
-219 TYLSKNGMLDFM
+219 TYYSKNGLVDLM
-231 KDNTDKVLHKTPLH
+231 KAKGGKALNKTPLSICLKEGD
-245 ITLSENGIEAEI
+245 ITAEI
-257 VMAWTN
+257 AMEWTDS
-263 TRTESWHVFTN
+263 RTETSYVFTN
-274 GLENSEGGTS
+274 GLENVEGGTS

-300 KGEGSPDILRKGLFY
+300 KGEAPPEVLRKGLLY
-315 AVSCKVPNPSFANQT
+315 AISCQVPNPSFANQT

-335 NPELR
+335 NIELR

-584 RFDMFQTSPDARD
+584 RFDMFQTSPEARE
-597 LLYSLMGKD
+597 LLYNLMGKD

>member
-1 MSELY
+1 MSEAY
-6 NANSIETLSFKDAI
+6 NANSIQTLSFRDAI
-20 RSRVAMYMGSADNMG
+20 RSRVSMYMGSADNQG
-35 VLQCLREIITN
+35 VLQCVREIITN
-46 SIDEATMGFGNKITV
+46 SIDEYTMGYGDRIRVTLDKDNTV
-61 ELFKNNRVRITDEGR
+61 TVQDFGR
-76 GCPFGKRDDGT
+76 GVPFGLREDGT
-87 EALEAIYTMAHSGA
+87 DALEAIYTMPHSGG
-101 KFNDKVFQNVA
+101 KFNDKTYQNVA

-124 SSDDFIVTS
+124 SSDYFFVRS
-133 FRDGKRAV
+133 QRDGKIATLILRDGV
-141 LKLEKGIKT
+141 KQDLTVIDQKT
-150 DFFVEDQIKEIAN
+150 AWSGTFVQF
-163 GKLTGTIVE
+163 T
-172 FVPSQEVYNLEPIH
+172 PSQEVYNLEPIN
-186 INFEDVKKMCRDW
+186 INFKDIKKMCEDW
-199 SYLSKGVS
+199 SYLCKGLT
-207 FVLIDHISGEKI
+207 FELEDKATGEKV
-219 TYLSKNGMLDFM
+219 TYYSKNGLVDLM
-231 KDNTDKVLHKTPLH
+231 KAKGGKALNKTPLSICLKEGD
-245 ITLSENGIEAEI
+245 ITAEI
-257 VMAWTN
+257 AMEWTDS
-263 TRTESWHVFTN
+263 RTETSYVFTN
-274 GLENSEGGTS
+274 GLENVEGGTS

-300 KGEGSPDILRKGLFY
+300 KGEAPPEVLRKGLLY
-315 AVSCKVPNPSFANQT
+315 AISCQVPNPSFANQT

-335 NPELR
+335 NIELR

-554 HISGVIQRNK
+554 RISGVIQRNK

-584 RFDMFQTSPDARD
+584 RFDMFQTSPEARD
-597 LLYSLMGKD
+597 LLYNLMGKD

>member
-1 MSELY
+1 MSQDY
-6 NANSIETLSFKDAI
+6 NADSIQTLSFRDAI
-20 RSRVAMYMGSADNMG
+20 RSRVSMYMGSADNQG
-35 VLQCLREIITN
+35 VLQCVREIITN
-46 SIDEATMGFGNKITV
+46 SIDEYTMGYGDRIRVTLDKDNTV
-61 ELFKNNRVRITDEGR
+61 TVQDFGR
-76 GCPFGKRDDGT
+76 GVPFGLREDGT
-87 EALEAIYTMAHSGA
+87 DALEAIYTMPHSGG
-101 KFNDKVFQNVA
+101 KFNDKTYQNVA

-124 SSDDFIVTS
+124 SSDYFLVRS
-133 FRDGKRAV
+133 QRDGKIATLILV
-141 LKLEKGIKT
+141 NGVKQDLTVIDQKT
-150 DFFVEDQIKEIAN
+150 AWS
-163 GKLTGTIVE
+163 GTLVQ
-172 FVPSQEVYNLEPIH
+172 FTPSQEVYNLEPIN
-186 INFEDVKKMCRDW
+186 INFKDIKKMCEDW
-199 SYLSKGVS
+199 SYLCKGLT
-207 FVLIDHISGEKI
+207 FELEDKATGEKV
-219 TYLSKNGMLDFM
+219 TYYSKNGLVDLM
-231 KDNTDKVLHKTPLH
+231 KAKGGKALNKTPLSICLKEGD
-245 ITLSENGIEAEI
+245 ITAEI
-257 VMAWTN
+257 AMEWTDS
-263 TRTESWHVFTN
+263 RTETSYVFTN
-274 GLENSEGGTS
+274 GLENVEGGTS

-300 KGEGSPDILRKGLFY
+300 KGEAPPEVLRKGLLY
-315 AVSCKVPNPSFANQT
+315 AISCQVPNPSFANQT

-335 NPELR
+335 NIELR

-584 RFDMFQTSPDARD
+584 RFDMFQTSPEARD
-597 LLYSLMGKD
+597 LLYNLMGKD

>member
-1 MSELY
+1 MSEAY
-6 NANSIETLSFKDAI
+6 NANSIQTLSFRDAI
-20 RSRVAMYMGSADNMG
+20 RSRVSMYMGSADNQG
-35 VLQCLREIITN
+35 VLQCVREIITN
-46 SIDEATMGFGNKITV
+46 SIDEYTMGYGDRIRVTLDKDNTV
-61 ELFKNNRVRITDEGR
+61 TVQDFGR
-76 GCPFGKRDDGT
+76 GVPFGLREDGT
-87 EALEAIYTMAHSGA
+87 DALEAIYTMPHSGG
-101 KFNDKVFQNVA
+101 KFNDKTYQNVA

-124 SSDDFIVTS
+124 SSDYFFVRS
-133 FRDGKRAV
+133 QRDGKIATLILRDGV
-141 LKLEKGIKT
+141 KQDLTVIDQKT
-150 DFFVEDQIKEIAN
+150 AWSGTFVQF
-163 GKLTGTIVE
+163 T
-172 FVPSQEVYNLEPIH
+172 PSQEVYNLEPIN
-186 INFEDVKKMCRDW
+186 INFKDIKKMCEDW
-199 SYLSKGVS
+199 SYLCKGLTFELEDKVT
-207 FVLIDHISGEKI
+207 GEKV
-219 TYLSKNGMLDFM
+219 TYYSKNGLVDLM
-231 KDNTDKVLHKTPLH
+231 KAKGGKALNKTPLSICLKEGD
-245 ITLSENGIEAEI
+245 ITAEI
-257 VMAWTN
+257 AMEWTDS
-263 TRTESWHVFTN
+263 RTETSYVFTN
-274 GLENSEGGTS
+274 GLENVEGGTS

-300 KGEGSPDILRKGLFY
+300 KGEAPPEVLRKGLLY
-315 AVSCKVPNPSFANQT
+315 AISCQVPNPSFANQT

-335 NPELR
+335 NIELR

-584 RFDMFQTSPDARD
+584 RFDMFQTSPEARD
-597 LLYSLMGKD
+597 LLYNLMGKD

>member
-1 MSELY
+1 MSQDY
-6 NANSIETLSFKDAI
+6 NADSIQTLSFRDAI
-20 RSRVAMYMGSADNMG
+20 RSRVSMYMGSADNQG
-35 VLQCLREIITN
+35 VLQCVREIITN
-46 SIDEATMGFGNKITV
+46 SIDEYTMGYGDRIRVTLDKDNTV
-61 ELFKNNRVRITDEGR
+61 TVQDFGR
-76 GCPFGKRDDGT
+76 GVPFGLREDGT
-87 EALEAIYTMAHSGA
+87 DALEAIYTMPHSGG
-101 KFNDKVFQNVA
+101 KFNDKTYQNVA

-124 SSDDFIVTS
+124 SSDYFFVRS
-133 FRDGKRAV
+133 QRDGKIATLILV
-141 LKLEKGIKT
+141 NGVKQDLTVIDQKT
-150 DFFVEDQIKEIAN
+150 AWSGTFVQF
-163 GKLTGTIVE
+163 T
-172 FVPSQEVYNLEPIH
+172 PSQEVYNLEPIN
-186 INFEDVKKMCRDW
+186 INFKDIKKMCEDW
-199 SYLSKGVS
+199 SYLCKGLTFELEDKVT
-207 FVLIDHISGEKI
+207 GEKI
-219 TYLSKNGMLDFM
+219 TYYSKNGLVDLM
-231 KDNTDKVLHKTPLH
+231 KAKGGKALNKTPLSICLKEGD
-245 ITLSENGIEAEI
+245 ITAEI
-257 VMAWTN
+257 AMEWTDSRSE
-263 TRTESWHVFTN
+263 TSYVFTN
-274 GLENSEGGTS
+274 GLENVEGGTS

-300 KGEGSPDILRKGLFY
+300 KGEAPPEVLRKGLLY
-315 AVSCKVPNPSFANQT
+315 AISCQVPNPSFANQT

-335 NPELR
+335 NIELR

-597 LLYSLMGKD
+597 LLYNLMGKD

>member
-1 MSELY
+1 MSQDY
-6 NANSIETLSFKDAI
+6 NADSIQTLSFRDAI
-20 RSRVAMYMGSADNMG
+20 RSRVSMYMGSADNQG
-35 VLQCLREIITN
+35 VLQCVREIITN
-46 SIDEATMGFGNKITV
+46 SIDEYTMGYGDRIRVTLDKDNTV
-61 ELFKNNRVRITDEGR
+61 TVQDFGR
-76 GCPFGKRDDGT
+76 GVPFGLREDGT
-87 EALEAIYTMAHSGA
+87 DALEAIYTMPHSGG
-101 KFNDKVFQNVA
+101 KFNDKTYQNVA

-124 SSDDFIVTS
+124 SSDYFLVRS
-133 FRDGKRAV
+133 QRDGKIATLI
-141 LKLEKGIKT
+141 LKDGVKQDLTVIDQKT
-150 DFFVEDQIKEIAN
+150 AWSGTFVQF
-163 GKLTGTIVE
+163 T
-172 FVPSQEVYNLEPIH
+172 PSQEVYNLEPIN
-186 INFEDVKKMCRDW
+186 INFKDIKKMCEDW
-199 SYLSKGVS
+199 SYLCKGLTFELEDKVT
-207 FVLIDHISGEKI
+207 GEKV
-219 TYLSKNGMLDFM
+219 TYYSKNGLVDLM
-231 KDNTDKVLHKTPLH
+231 KAKGGKALNKTPLSICLKEGD
-245 ITLSENGIEAEI
+245 ITAEI
-257 VMAWTN
+257 AMEWTDS
-263 TRTESWHVFTN
+263 RTETSYVFTN
-274 GLENSEGGTS
+274 GLENVEGGTS

-300 KGEGSPDILRKGLFY
+300 KGEAPPEVLRKGLLY
-315 AVSCKVPNPSFANQT
+315 AISCQVPNPSFANQT
-330 KTKVN
+330 KTNVN
-335 NPELR
+335 NLELR

-584 RFDMFQTSPDARD
+584 RFDMFQTSPEARD
-597 LLYSLMGKD
+597 LLYNLMGKD